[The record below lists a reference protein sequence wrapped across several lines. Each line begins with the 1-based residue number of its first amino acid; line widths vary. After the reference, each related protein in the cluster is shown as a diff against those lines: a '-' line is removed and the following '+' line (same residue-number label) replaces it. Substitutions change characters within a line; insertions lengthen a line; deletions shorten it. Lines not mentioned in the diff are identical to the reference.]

1 MLDDVAIEPPRLVT
15 TGMRRNAAA
24 ARRVRGFFVVV
35 LVLMLWA
42 QAADAIP
49 GSSLPPLPLGVIL
62 GGLLLFVNFVD
73 PTRDPG
79 VTEKVAQRRLIIELS
94 LDAAVVFSA
103 IWLVGL
109 NPASSLWVMLT
120 FPMIQGVLRLN
131 TKQMGGFFV
140 VITGVYAVGEWWAAS
155 RYQDL
160 TLEVGALAQQLGVLL
175 VVGLA
180 AANHRHLSSIAS
192 AIFKNNSMTERQRE
206 RRRSPGDGFAVVYV
220 DVAVEGDLPSG
231 VAPEVL
237 REVIAR
243 RISGCVRVEDQVLT
257 SDADAFAV
265 LLEGL
270 HELMDATVVAERVL
284 KRLDGPVAVSGA
296 TVDIDTRVGVAYRSN
311 RVGDPGDLIE
321 AAGREV
327 HVARRRG
334 GDRLVIH
341 DPGEEL
347 QSAVG

>member
-1 MLDDVAIEPPRLVT
+1 VLDDVATESPRLAT
-15 TGMRRNAAA
+15 IEMRRAAA
-24 ARRVRGFFVVV
+24 ATRRVRGFFAVL

-42 QAADAIP
+42 QAADSIP
-49 GSSLPPLPLGVIL
+49 GASLPPLPLGVIL

-79 VTEKVAQRRLIIELS
+79 VTEEVAQHRLLIELS

-109 NPASSLWVMLT
+109 NPASSLWVMLA
-120 FPMIQGVLRLN
+120 FPMIQAVLRLN
-131 TKQMGGFFV
+131 AKQMGGFFV
-140 VITGVYAVGEWWAAS
+140 AITGVYVVGEWWAAS

-160 TLEVGALAQQLGVLL
+160 TLEVGALAQQVGVLL

-192 AIFKNNSMTERQRE
+192 TIFKNSSMTERQRE

-220 DVAVEGDLPSG
+220 DVVVEGDFPSG

-237 REVIAR
+237 REVIGR
-243 RISGCVRVEDQVLT
+243 RITGCVRAEDQVLT

-270 HELMDATVVAERVL
+270 HELMDATVVAERIL

-296 TVDIDTRVGVAYRSN
+296 TVDIDTRVGVAFSST
-311 RVGDPGDLIE
+311 RVGDPDDLIE

-341 DPGEEL
+341 DPVEEL